1 MTKQQVLRIMKWAE
15 ELADLYDL
23 GLQNII
29 SRFVDTNTH
38 LKDIEASQKFVELKL
53 QTEYTTL
60 MQEVRKYDIKDRY
73 C

>member
-1 MTKQQVLRIMKWAE
+1 MKKQQVLRIMKWAE

-38 LKDIEASQKFVELKL
+38 LKDIEASQKFVELEL